1 MASLQLALMFQLLL
15 GMKDS
20 NEKMRSGK
28 QRLEMLSQIAVA
40 LWRDDRGFV
49 VSAEMILLAVIVVI
63 GMVVGMASYRD
74 ALFQE
79 LSDTGSAIGEMNQSY
94 SLAIS
99 SNPTKGITE
108 SGGLVVVNRDFGCI
122 ITQSSTRNFSYAD
135 QPDVCDVPAVAG
147 EPPAGGSFV
156 AARDEGE

>member
-1 MASLQLALMFQLLL
+1 
-15 GMKDS
+15 
-20 NEKMRSGK
+20 MRSGK
-28 QRLEMLSQIAVA
+28 KQLETFSQIAVA

-63 GMVVGMASYRD
+63 GLVVGMASYRD

-94 SLAIS
+94 SLAVS
-99 SNPTKGITE
+99 SDPTKGITE
-108 SGGLVVVNRDFGCI
+108 SGGVVVVDRDYGCI

-135 QPDVCDVPAVAG
+135 QSDVCDVPVVAG
-147 EPPAGGSFV
+147 QPPAGTSFV
-156 AARDEGE
+156 AASDEGE

>member
-1 MASLQLALMFQLLL
+1 MNL
-15 GMKDS
+15 
-20 NEKMRSGK
+20 EKQK
-28 QRLEMLSQIAVA
+28 LETFSQIALA

-49 VSAEMILLAVIVVI
+49 VSAEMILLTVIVVI
-63 GMVVGMASYRD
+63 GLVVGMASYRD

-94 SLAIS
+94 SLAVS
-99 SNPTKGITE
+99 SDPTKGITE
-108 SGGLVVVNRDFGCI
+108 SGGVVVVDRNYGCI

-135 QPDVCDVPAVAG
+135 QSDVCDVPAVTG
-147 EPPAGGSFV
+147 EAPAGTSFV

>member
-1 MASLQLALMFQLLL
+1 
-15 GMKDS
+15 MK
-20 NEKMRSGK
+20 SGK
-28 QRLEMLSQIAVA
+28 KQLETFSQIAVT

-63 GMVVGMASYRD
+63 GLVVGMASYRD

-94 SLAIS
+94 SLAVS
-99 SNPTKGITE
+99 SDPTKGITE
-108 SGGLVVVNRDFGCI
+108 SGGVVVVDRDYGCI

-135 QPDVCDVPAVAG
+135 QSDVCDVPVVAG
-147 EPPAGGSFV
+147 QPPAGTSFV